1 MGILSKVI
9 KHIVASKTLE
19 APIEAPT
26 ETPIEEAKKEEEKS
40 FHGSL
45 FFSGRRERIDQLNN
59 HAEKLDNKLRN
70 MGIEPRPSIE

>member
-9 KHIVASKTLE
+9 KHIAASKT
-19 APIEAPT
+19 IEAT
-26 ETPIEEAKKEEEKS
+26 IEDPLEVSKKEEKKS

-70 MGIEPRPSIE
+70 MGIEPRQSIE

>member
-9 KHIVASKTLE
+9 KHIVASKTIE
-19 APIEAPT
+19 APIEAP
-26 ETPIEEAKKEEEKS
+26 IEASKKEEEKS

-59 HAEKLDNKLRN
+59 HAEKLDNKLKN
-70 MGIEPRPSIE
+70 MGIEPRPSIG

>member
-9 KHIVASKTLE
+9 KHIVASKTL
-19 APIEAPT
+19 

-45 FFSGRRERIDQLNN
+45 FFSGKRERIDQLNN
-59 HAEKLDNKLRN
+59 HAEKLYNKLRN

>member
-9 KHIVASKTLE
+9 KHIVASKTTE
-19 APIEAPT
+19 VPIEAS
-26 ETPIEEAKKEEEKS
+26 KKEEEKS

-59 HAEKLDNKLRN
+59 HTEKLDNKLRN
-70 MGIEPRPSIE
+70 MGIEPHQSIE

>member
-9 KHIVASKTLE
+9 KHIVASKTIE
-19 APIEAPT
+19 VPIEAS
-26 ETPIEEAKKEEEKS
+26 KKEEEKS

-59 HAEKLDNKLRN
+59 HTEKLDNKLRN
-70 MGIEPRPSIE
+70 MGVEPHQSIE

>member
-19 APIEAPT
+19 DPI

>member
-19 APIEAPT
+19 APID
-26 ETPIEEAKKEEEKS
+26 TPIEEANKEEEKS

-45 FFSGRRERIDQLNN
+45 FFSGRRERVDQLNN
-59 HAEKLDNKLRN
+59 YTEKLDNKLRN
-70 MGIEPRPSIE
+70 MGIEPHQSIE

>member
-9 KHIVASKTLE
+9 KHIVASKTIEVPIE
-19 APIEAPT
+19 APIEAS
-26 ETPIEEAKKEEEKS
+26 KKEEEKS

-70 MGIEPRPSIE
+70 MGIEPGPSIK

>member
-9 KHIVASKTLE
+9 KHIVASKMID
-19 APIEAPT
+19 APIEAS
-26 ETPIEEAKKEEEKS
+26 KKEEEKS

-59 HAEKLDNKLRN
+59 HTEKLDNKLRN
-70 MGIEPRPSIE
+70 MGIEPHQSIE

>member
-9 KHIVASKTLE
+9 KHIVISKT
-19 APIEAPT
+19 IEAT
-26 ETPIEEAKKEEEKS
+26 IEEPLEVSKKEEKKS

-59 HAEKLDNKLRN
+59 HAEKLDIKLRN
-70 MGIEPRPSIE
+70 MGIEPGPSIK

>member
-9 KHIVASKTLE
+9 KHIVASKTIE
-19 APIEAPT
+19 VPIEAS
-26 ETPIEEAKKEEEKS
+26 KKEEEKS

-59 HAEKLDNKLRN
+59 HTEKLDNKLRN
-70 MGIEPRPSIE
+70 MDIEPHQSIE

>member
-9 KHIVASKTLE
+9 KHIVASKTIE
-19 APIEAPT
+19 APIEASV
-26 ETPIEEAKKEEEKS
+26 EASKKEEEKS

-59 HAEKLDNKLRN
+59 HTENLDNKLRN
-70 MGIEPRPSIE
+70 MGIEPHQSIE

>member
-9 KHIVASKTLE
+9 KHIVASKTIE
-19 APIEAPT
+19 APIEAP
-26 ETPIEEAKKEEEKS
+26 IEASMKEEEKS

-59 HAEKLDNKLRN
+59 HAEKLDYKLRN
-70 MGIEPRPSIE
+70 MGIEPGLSIK

>member
-9 KHIVASKTLE
+9 KHIVASKTIE
-19 APIEAPT
+19 APIEAP
-26 ETPIEEAKKEEEKS
+26 IEAAMKEEEKS

-70 MGIEPRPSIE
+70 MGIEPRPSIK

>member
-9 KHIVASKTLE
+9 KHIVASKTIE
-19 APIEAPT
+19 APIEAS
-26 ETPIEEAKKEEEKS
+26 KKEEEKS

-59 HAEKLDNKLRN
+59 YTEKLDNKLRN
-70 MGIEPRPSIE
+70 MGIEPHQSIE

>member
-9 KHIVASKTLE
+9 KHIVASKTIE
-19 APIEAPT
+19 APIEAP
-26 ETPIEEAKKEEEKS
+26 IEASIEASKKEEEKS

-45 FFSGRRERIDQLNN
+45 FFSGRRERIDQLNK

>member
-9 KHIVASKTLE
+9 KHIVASKTIE
-19 APIEAPT
+19 APIEAP
-26 ETPIEEAKKEEEKS
+26 IEASKKEEEKS

-59 HAEKLDNKLRN
+59 HTEKLDNKLRN

>member
-9 KHIVASKTLE
+9 KHIVASKTIE
-19 APIEAPT
+19 VPIEAS
-26 ETPIEEAKKEEEKS
+26 IEASKKEEEKS

-59 HAEKLDNKLRN
+59 HTEKLDNKLRN
-70 MGIEPRPSIE
+70 MGIEPRPSID

>member
-9 KHIVASKTLE
+9 KHIVASKTTE
-19 APIEAPT
+19 APIEAP
-26 ETPIEEAKKEEEKS
+26 IEASKKEEEKS

-59 HAEKLDNKLRN
+59 HTEKLDNKLRN
-70 MGIEPRPSIE
+70 MGIEPHQSIE

>member
-9 KHIVASKTLE
+9 KHIVASKTIE
-19 APIEAPT
+19 APIEAP
-26 ETPIEEAKKEEEKS
+26 IEASKKEEEKS

-59 HAEKLDNKLRN
+59 HTEKLDNKLRN
-70 MGIEPRPSIE
+70 MGMEPRPSID

>member
-9 KHIVASKTLE
+9 KHIVASKT
-19 APIEAPT
+19 IEAPK
-26 ETPIEEAKKEEEKS
+26 EASKKEEEKS

-59 HAEKLDNKLRN
+59 HTEKLDNKLRN
-70 MGIEPRPSIE
+70 MGIEPHQSIE

>member
-9 KHIVASKTLE
+9 KHIVASKT
-19 APIEAPT
+19 IEAT
-26 ETPIEEAKKEEEKS
+26 IEEPLEVSKKEEKKS

-59 HAEKLDNKLRN
+59 HAEKLDNKLKN
-70 MGIEPRPSIE
+70 MDIEPRPSI

>member
-9 KHIVASKTLE
+9 KHIVASKT
-19 APIEAPT
+19 IEVPT
-26 ETPIEEAKKEEEKS
+26 EASKKEEEKS

-59 HAEKLDNKLRN
+59 HTEKLDNKLRN
-70 MGIEPRPSIE
+70 MGIEPHQSVE

>member
-19 APIEAPT
+19 E
-26 ETPIEEAKKEEEKS
+26 PIEEAKKEEEKS

-45 FFSGRRERIDQLNN
+45 FFSGRRERIDQLNK

>member
-9 KHIVASKTLE
+9 KHIVASKTIE
-19 APIEAPT
+19 APIEAP
-26 ETPIEEAKKEEEKS
+26 IEAAMKEEEKS

-70 MGIEPRPSIE
+70 LGIESGLSIK

>member
-9 KHIVASKTLE
+9 KHIVASKTIE
-19 APIEAPT
+19 APIEAS
-26 ETPIEEAKKEEEKS
+26 IEASKKEEEKS

-59 HAEKLDNKLRN
+59 HTEKLDNKLRN
-70 MGIEPRPSIE
+70 MGIEPHQSIE

>member
-19 APIEAPT
+19 E
-26 ETPIEEAKKEEEKS
+26 PIEEAKKEEEKS

-59 HAEKLDNKLRN
+59 YTEKLDNKLRN
-70 MGIEPRPSIE
+70 IGIEPHRSIE

>member
-19 APIEAPT
+19 E
-26 ETPIEEAKKEEEKS
+26 PIEEAKKEEEKS

-59 HAEKLDNKLRN
+59 HTEKLDNKLRN
-70 MGIEPRPSIE
+70 MGIEPHQSIE

>member
-9 KHIVASKTLE
+9 KHIVASKTIE
-19 APIEAPT
+19 APIEAS
-26 ETPIEEAKKEEEKS
+26 IEASKKEEEKS

-59 HAEKLDNKLRN
+59 HTEKLDNKLRN

>member
-9 KHIVASKTLE
+9 KHIVASKTIE
-19 APIEAPT
+19 APIEASV
-26 ETPIEEAKKEEEKS
+26 EASKKEEEKS

-59 HAEKLDNKLRN
+59 HTEKLDNKLRN
-70 MGIEPRPSIE
+70 MGVEPHQSIE

>member
-9 KHIVASKTLE
+9 KHIVASKTIE
-19 APIEAPT
+19 APIEASV
-26 ETPIEEAKKEEEKS
+26 EASKKEEEKS

>member
-9 KHIVASKTLE
+9 KHIVASKTIE
-19 APIEAPT
+19 VPIEAS
-26 ETPIEEAKKEEEKS
+26 KKEEEKS

-59 HAEKLDNKLRN
+59 YTEKLDNKLRN
-70 MGIEPRPSIE
+70 MSIEPHQSIE

>member
-19 APIEAPT
+19 A
-26 ETPIEEAKKEEEKS
+26 PIEEAKKEEEKS